1 MDAANEAARITPVI
15 LCGGA
20 GTRLWPLSRIDRLK
34 PMVDLTG
41 DGSLLQ
47 RTALR
52 TADPERF
59 APPMLVAGASEA
71 AALAA
76 QLGAVGAAPSLTI
89 VEPCP
94 RGTAAAIALAALA
107 LDEAELMLVMPSDHV
122 IADADAFRAA
132 VAAARPLADQGW
144 LVTFG
149 VAPDRPETGYGYIR
163 RGAPLGPGYRV
174 ARFTEK
180 PGRAT
185 AELYLAEG
193 GHDWNAG
200 IFLMRADAV
209 VAALAAHA
217 PAILAAARA
226 AMAGAAR
233 DGAALCP
240 AAEALAAA
248 PAESIDRA
256 VMEKSDRVATVPA
269 AMGWSD
275 VGSWEAVH
283 ALGPHDAAGNAVSGD
298 AIALDS
304 RNCLVRSDGPVVVAL
319 GVDDLVV
326 VATERA
332 VLVVPRGETQRVKEA
347 IDALEARRHKSPPLD
362 GEG

>member
-1 MDAANEAARITPVI
+1 MASASDNERITPVI

-34 PMVDLTG
+34 PMVNLTG
-41 DGSLLQ
+41 AGTLLQ
-47 RTALR
+47 LTAR
-52 TADPERF
+52 RVGDPATF
-59 APPMLVAGASEA
+59 AAPVLVAGMDEA
-71 AALAA
+71 EAIEG
-76 QLGAVGAAPSLTI
+76 QLQEIGVSPGLLLL
-89 VEPCP
+89 EPVA

-107 LDEAELMLVMPSDHV
+107 CEGDAVLLVMPSDHL
-122 IADADAFRAA
+122 IADEDAFRAA
-132 VAAARPLADQGW
+132 VAAALPLAKEGW

-149 VAPDRPETGYGYIR
+149 IAADRPETGYGYIK
-163 RGAPLGPGYRV
+163 RGPAIAGGAFKV

-180 PGRAT
+180 PDAAT
-185 AELYLAEG
+185 AGAWLAEG

-200 IFLMRADAV
+200 IFLLRADAYL
-209 VAALAAHA
+209 AALGEAA
-217 PAILAAARA
+217 PAIAEAVRVAASAETREAGRA
-226 AMAGAAR
+226 MP
-233 DGAALCP
+233 D
-240 AAEALAAA
+240 AEALAGA

-256 VMEKSDRVATVPA
+256 VMEKAGKVAVVPV

-283 ALGPHDAAGNAVSGD
+283 AIGPPDKDGNVVSGD

-304 RNCLVRSDGPVVVAL
+304 RGCLVRSDGPVVVAL

-332 VLVVPRGETQRVKEA
+332 VLVVPRGQTQRVKEA
-347 IDALEARRHKSPPLD
+347 IDALEARRKEQIRD
-362 GEG
+362 G